1 MKVIL
6 MADVKNLGKKG
17 DLVQVAEGYARNY
30 LLPRGLATEATEGKM
45 KQLAQQQA
53 SAARRK
59 MKEEERS
66 RELAARLDGLTV
78 KVFGRAGESGRLF
91 GSVNN
96 KDIAEAL
103 QREHGIE
110 IDKRKIILKEPIKQ
124 LGTYPVQVRLHPQV
138 EAQLIVQVAAG
149 SSG

>member
-6 MADVKNLGKKG
+6 IADVKNVGKKG
-17 DLVQVAEGYARNY
+17 DLVQVADGYARNY
-30 LLPRGLATEATEGKM
+30 LLPRGLATEATEGKV

-53 SAARRK
+53 SAAK
-59 MKEEERS
+59 KKIKEEERS
-66 RELAARLDGLTV
+66 KELAARMDGLTV
-78 KVFGRAGESGRLF
+78 RVAGKAGEGGRLF

-103 QREHGIE
+103 EKEHGIE

-124 LGTYPVQVRLHPQV
+124 LGTFSVQVRLYQQV
-138 EAQLIVQVAAG
+138 EAQIIVQVVAG
-149 SSG
+149 

>member
-17 DLVQVAEGYARNY
+17 DLVQVADGYARNY
-30 LLPRGLATEATEGKM
+30 LLPRGLALVATEGKV

-53 SAARRK
+53 GAARRK
-59 MKEEERS
+59 MKEEEKS

-78 KVFGRAGESGRLF
+78 RIYGKAGEGGRLF

-103 QREHGIE
+103 QNEHGIE
-110 IDKRKIILKEPIKQ
+110 VDKRKIVLKEPIKQ
-124 LGTYPVQVRLHPQV
+124 LGTYPVQVRLYPQV
-138 EAQLIVQVAAG
+138 EAYLTVQVLAG
-149 SSG
+149 QTG